1 MERIGLACGRV
12 DNHWRGAFDT
22 PSLAFARG
30 DEPAVSNRD
39 ADRRHAF
46 CIAWTCRCFRP
57 SDWDGVCRY
66 FLVRTLLTPA
76 IGTKTEPLDFELFP
90 VGWSALTCEWRVMGC
105 RHPGQ
110 NGVARICRSRER
122 QGIIGGGK
130 RRPRFRGNNFTNDSR
145 VIMGAARLAA
155 LFFACYRG
163 SGGKATRH
171 SAG

>member
-30 DEPAVSNRD
+30 NKPALSTGG
-39 ADRRHAF
+39 ADWRHALR
-46 CIAWTCRCFRP
+46 IAWTSRCFRT

-66 FLVRTLLTPA
+66 FLIRTLLTPA
-76 IGTKTEPLDFELFP
+76 IATKTESMDCELFP
-90 VGWSALTCEWRVMGC
+90 VGWSPLTCEWRIVGC
-105 RHPGQ
+105 RRPGQ
-110 NGVARICRSRER
+110 NGVARICRSCER

-130 RRPRFRGNNFTNDSR
+130 QRPRFRGNNFTDDVR

-163 SGGKATRH
+163 SGGKATRR